1 MPETKKRF
9 SDFAKEHCPLDGE
22 KIRITEVFNK
32 EILVLGYRLTPSKY
46 HKSLPCLHLQFQLGT
61 ERHVLFTSSMV
72 LVEQIETYK
81 GELPFVAIIKQVGK
95 FYTFT

>member
-1 MPETKKRF
+1 MTDYQTAIVILCNLCEINGLGDLIPWLRMRF

-32 EILVLGYRLTPSKY
+32 
-46 HKSLPCLHLQFQLGT
+46 
-61 ERHVLFTSSMV
+61 SSTV